1 MLILETNHPMTQA
14 FDPSHSSTT
23 RSRESRARSVTPI
36 ETLHKRAA
44 ELLPIIKARAQR
56 TEGERRISADIARMF
71 QEAEFARLMQP
82 ARFGGFEYGFIELV
96 DLVTQIGRGCCST
109 AWFLGL
115 MGVHQWMLGTFPL
128 EVQEEIH
135 SEDINMIIAGSY
147 APACQAVEVPGGFKI
162 KGRWP
167 FASGCD
173 NAGWSLFGVMFP
185 PIEENGGKAAA
196 GFLILPKKDYEI
208 EDNWFTVGLAGT
220 GSKNLLISEDV
231 FVPRHRMLTFPQLSS
246 NNPPGAKVNPS
257 PLFRIPFLA
266 AVPVSIASPALGA
279 LQGAIE
285 DFIDTTS
292 GRVTRGAVAGGGNKM
307 AEFQTIQVRL
317 AEAEAC
323 LDAALLLL
331 KRDIRETEATVTAG
345 MQVDIGRRI
354 RNRRDHAF
362 ALKLARQGIDA
373 LYESVG
379 GAGLQLDTSIQRA
392 WRDIHA
398 VSKHFTFGWDGVG
411 SMYGQY
417 RLGLEPKGQ
426 Y

>member
-1 MLILETNHPMTQA
+1 MTTAADRSNPAVTNAVSGQGMRQI
-14 FDPSHSSTT
+14 PSMDEM
-23 RSRESRARSVTPI
+23 RRRI
-36 ETLHKRAA
+36 A
-44 ELLPIIKARAQR
+44 EVVPKVKARAQR
-56 TEGERRISADIARMF
+56 TEQERRISAEVAKMLQDTQI
-71 QEAEFARLMQP
+71 ARLMQP
-82 ARFGGFEYGFIELV
+82 SRFGGFEYGFIEMV
-96 DLVTQIGRGCCST
+96 DLVGDIGRGCCST
-109 AWFLGL
+109 AWFSGL
-115 MGVHQWMLGTFPL
+115 LMVHQWMLGAFPL
-128 EVQEEIH
+128 EVQEEVLA
-135 SEDINMIIAGSY
+135 EDINMIIAGSY

-162 KGRWP
+162 KGRWS

-185 PIEENGGKAAA
+185 PIKENGGKVAP
-196 GFLILPKKDYEI
+196 GFLILPKRDYEI

-220 GSKNLLISEDV
+220 GSKNMLIREDV

-246 NNPPGAKVNPS
+246 NNPPGAKANPS
-257 PLFRIPFLA
+257 PLYRIPFLA
-266 AVPVSIASPALGA
+266 AVPVSIAFPALGA
-279 LQGAIE
+279 LKGAIE
-285 DFIDTTS
+285 DFIEMTN
-292 GRVTRGAVAGGGNKM
+292 GRVTRGAVAGGGLKM
-307 AEFQTIQVRL
+307 AEFQTIQLRL

-323 LDAALLLL
+323 LDAATLLL
-331 KRDIRETEATVTAG
+331 KRDISEAQATVAKG
-345 MQVDIGRRI
+345 MQVDVATRI

-379 GAGLQLDTSIQRA
+379 GPGLQLDTSIQRA

-411 SMYGQY
+411 SMFGQY

>member
-1 MLILETNHPMTQA
+1 MTHTPDQSIPASAGRPETSTRQI
-14 FDPSHSSTT
+14 PSVELL
-23 RSRESRARSVTPI
+23 RS
-36 ETLHKRAA
+36 RAA
-44 ELLPIIKARAQR
+44 ELLPHVKARAAR
-56 TEGERRISADIARMF
+56 TEQERRISTDVARMM
-71 QEAEFARLMQP
+71 QDAGFARLMQP
-82 ARFGGFEYGFIELV
+82 SRFGGYEYGFIEMV
-96 DLVTQIGRGCCST
+96 DLVSELGRGCCST

-115 MGVHQWMLGTFPL
+115 MVVHQWMLGTFPL
-128 EVQEEIH
+128 EAQEEVLA
-135 SEDINMIIAGSY
+135 EDINMIMAGSY
-147 APACQAVEVPGGFKI
+147 APSCQAVEVPGGFKI
-162 KGRWP
+162 KGRWA

-173 NAGWSLFGVMFP
+173 NAGWSLFGVLFP
-185 PIEENGGKAAA
+185 PIEENGGKPSA
-196 GFLILPKKDYEI
+196 GFLILPKSDYGI

-220 GSKNLLISEDV
+220 GSKNLLIKEDV

-246 NNPPGAKVNPS
+246 NNPPGAQVNTN
-257 PLFRIPFLA
+257 PLFRIPFLS
-266 AVPVSIASPALGA
+266 AVPASIASPALGA
-279 LQGAIE
+279 LQGAID
-285 DFIDTTS
+285 DFIDMTS

-307 AEFQTIQVRL
+307 AEFQSIQLRL

-323 LDAALLLL
+323 LDAATLLL
-331 KRDIRETEATVTAG
+331 KRDIRDVEAIVAAG
-345 MQVDIGRRI
+345 RQVEVGMRI